1 LIGRRGSCV
10 YRISPRRRGARSR
23 RRATGDGVEDTPLLL
38 ARVRA
43 RLLGDVVP
51 LDREELRYAIG
62 QHGAR
67 PLRRLTSSDA
77 SRRISSLTSTFPSR
91 EAVAAKRDTTR
102 RLISSTVDLKGRR
115 VELNMAS
122 ALAERLEK
130 IKELG
135 GITGRDVAQLL
146 DTTPET
152 VSRWTTGKI
161 DPQRERLRRL
171 LELEFFLTEL
181 SEFYSPEEAK
191 LWLFSPHKLLGGE
204 TAAARIQAGKT
215 QDVFAILD
223 QLRSGAYI

>member
-1 LIGRRGSCV
+1 
-10 YRISPRRRGARSR
+10 
-23 RRATGDGVEDTPLLL
+23 
-38 ARVRA
+38 
-43 RLLGDVVP
+43 
-51 LDREELRYAIG
+51 
-62 QHGAR
+62 
-67 PLRRLTSSDA
+67 
-77 SRRISSLTSTFPSR
+77 
-91 EAVAAKRDTTR
+91 
-102 RLISSTVDLKGRR
+102 
-115 VELNMAS
+115 MAS

-152 VSRWTTGKI
+152 VSRWSTGRV
-161 DPQRERLRRL
+161 DPQRERLQRV

-191 LWLFSPHKLLGGE
+191 QWLFSPHQLLGGE

-215 QDVFAILD
+215 QDVFVLLD